1 MTAQGKDRRD
11 AKSRMTFIE
20 DASKILFKEKISGN
34 MPESLFK
41 KLLADY
47 ERELSE
53 LEDKCLDLRQSA

>member
-20 DASKILFKEKISGN
+20 DASKRLFKEKISGN